1 MFNCR
6 GGKDFL
12 SFEAAREVVRAKE
25 FSGAE
30 EVRRH
35 PFDSSLSKAV
45 VKEQLMATHT
55 ALHSGQPTEQST
67 AVGVDVAVAD
77 MGRPT
82 VGCSVKPERNV
93 RERGLGVVA

>member
-1 MFNCR
+1 V
-6 GGKDFL
+6 
-12 SFEAAREVVRAKE
+12 ARAKN
-25 FSGAE
+25 FSSLL

-67 AVGVDVAVAD
+67 AVGVDVAVEGV
-77 MGRPT
+77 GRST
-82 VGCSVKPERNV
+82 VGCSVKPGPHI
-93 RERGLGVVA
+93 RE